1 MIILSQFI
9 NVIISL
15 ELDIVKEK
23 LSYELSRQ
31 GDRKLDVKNSK
42 EYQTLLKD
50 LKLLLSH
57 RLVDYFFFIL
67 ILFTKVVG
75 CV

>member
-9 NVIISL
+9 NVIIFL

-57 RLVDYFFFIL
+57 RLVDYFFA
-67 ILFTKVVG
+67 
-75 CV
+75 